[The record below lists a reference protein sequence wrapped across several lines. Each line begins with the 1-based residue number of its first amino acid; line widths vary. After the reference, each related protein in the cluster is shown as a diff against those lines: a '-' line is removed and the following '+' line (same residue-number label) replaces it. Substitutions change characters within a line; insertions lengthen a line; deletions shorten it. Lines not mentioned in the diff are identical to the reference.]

1 MVPGTYAGYQVPKL
15 YLMARLVCSAQGLY
29 QYYIGME
36 KVEIKSTTLV
46 YQVLYF
52 FVPTLKRM
60 YDVTVKL
67 KLNSKN
73 S

>member
-1 MVPGTYAGYQVPKL
+1 
-15 YLMARLVCSAQGLY
+15 MAWLVCSAQELY
-29 QYYIGME
+29 QNYIGME
-36 KVEIKSTTLV
+36 KAETKSTTLV

-52 FVPTLKRM
+52 FVSTLKRM

-67 KLNSKN
+67 ELNSKK